1 MRRAIEVLRHERRAR
16 VFFAALAQSSLGNG
30 AAYVAL
36 LLIALDRLDSAWA
49 ISAVLIADLLPA
61 MVLGPL
67 FGAIAD
73 RFSRR
78 ACCVVADLLRAG
90 AFGGIALVDSFEATV
105 ALALVAGVGTALFTP
120 AALSALPS
128 LVEKQRLAPATALF
142 GMFSDL
148 GFTVGPVLA
157 AVGLLLGG
165 PE

>member
-1 MRRAIEVLRHERRAR
+1 MRRAIELLRHERRAR

-90 AFGGIALVDSFEATV
+90 AFCGIALVDSFDPELKSFLRARHDRPIY
-105 ALALVAGVGTALFTP
+105 LVAPGPTY
-120 AALSALPS
+120 
-128 LVEKQRLAPATALF
+128 APPWLR
-142 GMFSDL
+142 GRR
-148 GFTVGPVLA
+148 
-157 AVGLLLGG
+157 
-165 PE
+165 